1 MTFLGV
7 DVLNNIKKTWMYIL
21 LGGLLPWTIFILT
34 KNKMFFADQ
43 ASVCVIAHGIL
54 NHLDMYHDYFNEKF
68 PLLYYYEALFLN
80 FVGDDIGGV
89 RIVSYI
95 TFSLTFG
102 TLFYLIAKNIQNTLL
117 KFFYVAVIFLFF
129 VNTKTYNA
137 ATEPSLALLFLIATL
152 LISNQSDSNSY
163 LRHVVVGFLM
173 GTALGFR
180 QHALLPAIL
189 LFIFPWHRVS
199 RFYYLSGFFFSVS
212 LWVGYLVYKGLF
224 YEFIDSTI
232 LFAFYSPNAL
242 SYVVPTGFLQLAFI
256 VTTYLFFHVIYL
268 TRKSKKR
275 YLAFFALSCSLP
287 FFIRYGNTRLW
298 PAFVV
303 LSALIFIFSKKSL
316 KEDTFLF
323 NQWISI
329 KYLAVITLIALMPY
343 RFYLDWKKTIPY
355 KPDLLAEYIHKKT
368 RLNDQVMILPGRAID
383 YCLINRI
390 PATKYY
396 FIQPW
401 FENDLM
407 KSTIVQDIAREKA
420 SLLAVRKEFELNP
433 AYKNINETIKKYYY
447 LDQNAPLHESY
458 SFYLK
463 K

>member
-1 MTFLGV
+1 
-7 DVLNNIKKTWMYIL
+7 
-21 LGGLLPWTIFILT
+21 
-34 KNKMFFADQ
+34 MFFADQ

-68 PLLYYYEALFLN
+68 PLLYYYEALLLN
-80 FVGDDIGGV
+80 LIGDDIGSV

-102 TLFYLIAKNIQNTLL
+102 ALFYLIAKNIQNTLL
-117 KFFYVAVIFLFF
+117 KFFYVALIFLFF
-129 VNTKTYNA
+129 INTKTYNA
-137 ATEPSLALLFLIATL
+137 ATEPSLALLYLIATL
-152 LISNQSDSNSY
+152 LVSSQGGSHLKHIA
-163 LRHVVVGFLM
+163 VGFLL
-173 GTALGFR
+173 GIALGFR

-199 RFYYLSGFFFSVS
+199 RLYYLSGFFLSVS
-212 LWVGYLVYKGLF
+212 LWLGYFIYKGLF
-224 YEFIDSTI
+224 YDFIDSTI
-232 LFAFYSPNAL
+232 LFAFYSPKAL
-242 SYVVPTGFLQLAFI
+242 SYVVPTGFLKLAFI
-256 VTTYLFFHVIYL
+256 VTIYLFFHVIYL
-268 TRKSKKR
+268 TRKSEKR

-287 FFIRYGNTRLW
+287 FFIRFGNTRLW
-298 PAFVV
+298 PAFVA
-303 LSALIFIFSKKSL
+303 LCALIFIYSKKNL
-316 KEDTFLF
+316 KDDTFLF
-323 NQWISI
+323 NKWIPI
-329 KYLAVITLIALMPY
+329 KYLTVIALIALMPY
-343 RFYLDWKKTIPY
+343 RFYLEWKKTVPY
-355 KPDLLAEYIHKKT
+355 KPDQLAEYVHKKT
-368 RLNDQVMILPGRAID
+368 GLNDQVVILPGRAID

-401 FENDLM
+401 FENELM

-447 LDQNAPLHESY
+447 LDRNAPLHESY

>member
-1 MTFLGV
+1 MT
-7 DVLNNIKKTWMYIL
+7 DIKKSGVYIL
-21 LGGLLPWTIFILT
+21 LGILLPWIIFILT

-68 PLLYYYEALFLN
+68 PLLYYSEALLLN
-80 FVGDDIGGV
+80 FIGDDIGGV

-102 TLFYLIAKNIQNTLL
+102 VLFYLIAKNIQNTSL
-117 KFFYVAVIFLFF
+117 KFFYVALIFLFF
-129 VNTKTYNA
+129 INTKTYNA
-137 ATEPSLALLFLIATL
+137 ATEPSLALLYLIATL
-152 LISNQSDSNSY
+152 LVSSQGVSHLKHIA
-163 LRHVVVGFLM
+163 VGFLL

-189 LFIFPWHRVS
+189 LFIFSWHRVS
-199 RFYYLSGFFFSVS
+199 RLYYLSGFFLSVS
-212 LWVGYLVYKGLF
+212 LWLGYFIYKGLF
-224 YEFIDSTI
+224 YDFIDSTI
-232 LFAFYSPNAL
+232 LFAFYSPNVL
-242 SYVVPTGFLQLAFI
+242 SYFVPTGFLQLAFI

-268 TRKSKKR
+268 TRKSEKR

-287 FFIRYGNTRLW
+287 FFIRFGNTRLW

-303 LSALIFIFSKKSL
+303 LCALIFIYSKKNL
-316 KEDTFLF
+316 KDDTFIF
-323 NQWISI
+323 NKWIPI
-329 KYLAVITLIALMPY
+329 KYLTVIALIALMPY
-343 RFYLDWKKTIPY
+343 RFYLDWKKTVPY
-355 KPDLLAEYIHKKT
+355 KPDQLAEYIHKKSG
-368 RLNDQVMILPGRAID
+368 LNDKVMILPGRAID

-401 FENDLM
+401 FENELM
-407 KSTIVQDIAREKA
+407 KSTIVQDIVREKA